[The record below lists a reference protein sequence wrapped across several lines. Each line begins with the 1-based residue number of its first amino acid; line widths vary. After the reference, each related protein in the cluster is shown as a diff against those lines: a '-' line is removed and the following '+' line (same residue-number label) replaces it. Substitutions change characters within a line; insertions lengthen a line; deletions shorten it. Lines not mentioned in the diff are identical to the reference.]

1 MQGAYALPAIDTR
14 FGTLFGRIDGRPVL
28 HDEDGLY
35 RLLEKQGAFRAKK
48 KLRYNAQPKPAYR
61 ITGITAEQEQA
72 LRADGYVTKAE
83 YCEAKSITQSEVRC
97 LMRAK
102 KLDRVEKGY
111 VYKLAPSGKQS
122 NSPHVWVRE
131 RQV

>member
-14 FGTLFGRIDGRPVL
+14 YGTLFGRIDGRPVL

-35 RLLEKQGAFRAKK
+35 RLLEKQGVFRAKK
-48 KLRYNAQPKPAYR
+48 KLRYNAPPKPAYR

-72 LRADGYVTKAE
+72 LRTDGYVTREE
-83 YCEAKSITQSEVRC
+83 YCKAKGITPNEAIC

-111 VYKLAPSGKQS
+111 VYRLAESGKQS

-131 RQV
+131 KQA